1 MQKGITMKNKNFD
14 TLGVMIDMSRNSVM
28 SMEGL
33 KRLIPLL
40 EKMGYNML
48 MLYTE
53 DTYEVDGEPYFGY
66 MRGKYSKAEMKE
78 IDAFAK
84 SHGIKIIPCIQTL
97 AHLDTATRWGKFPV
111 DMGPVMMVD
120 DPRNY
125 EFIDHMFATLSE
137 CFESRLIHVG
147 MDEAMQLG
155 RGNHL
160 DKYGYE
166 PSVDIIGRHLKKVKE
181 IAKKY
186 DYEIMIWSDMYFRS
200 WAQGKYNIRKTAL
213 PKEVIE
219 NYDPEV
225 IPVYWS
231 YATYDNDQFTDIPR
245 TPDMLDNHF
254 QLSKNTWY
262 AGGIWTWRGF
272 IPSNRYSIET
282 MTEAVN
288 TCKEKGVRNIFM
300 TIWGNNGGECPKM
313 STYPALHYIA
323 EISRENTDEASIK
336 AKFKRIFGIDFDD
349 FMKIDKP
356 NEVNGYVWKY
366 GNEVNPSKY
375 MLYSDYFN
383 GFLDYT
389 VTLGDGAKYKK
400 IAEELREVAKK
411 SRKYSILFDA
421 AAKLCDVLEYKYD
434 LGVRTR
440 AAYVEGDKEELK
452 RLAENEYVWVA
463 KRLKVYTRA
472 AEKMWFYENKP
483 CGYDIQDRM
492 HGGIIHRTD
501 ACRRRLLDYVA
512 GNIDSIPELEEK
524 ILPYP
529 KATEGIPYMANNTQL
544 YTSANR
550 ID

>member
-1 MQKGITMKNKNFD
+1 MKKKNFD
-14 TLGVMIDMSRNSVM
+14 TIGLMIDMSRNSVM

-33 KRLIPLL
+33 KRFIPLL
-40 EKMGYNML
+40 KKMGYNML

-66 MRGKYSKAEMKE
+66 MRGKYTKAEMKE
-78 IDAFAK
+78 IDAYAK
-84 SHGIKIIPCIQTL
+84 SYGIKIIPCIQTL
-97 AHLDTATRWGKFPV
+97 AHLETAVRWGKIPV

-120 DPRNY
+120 DPRTY
-125 EFIDHMFATLSE
+125 EIIDRMFQTLSE
-137 CFESRLIHVG
+137 CFESRLIHIG
-147 MDEAMQLG
+147 MDEAFHLG
-155 RGNHL
+155 RGKHL

-200 WAQGKYNIRKTAL
+200 WAHGKYNIRKTTL

-231 YATYDNDQFTDIPR
+231 YTYYDDDAFVDVPR
-245 TPDMLDNHF
+245 MPEMLDNHL

-272 IPSNRYSIET
+272 IPSNKYSIET
-282 MTEAVN
+282 MTPSINDCVD
-288 TCKEKGVRNIFM
+288 KGIRNMFL

-313 STYPALHYIA
+313 STLPSLLYLA
-323 EISRENTDEASIK
+323 EVAKGNTDEESIK
-336 AKFKRIFGIDFDD
+336 AKFKKIVGIDFDD
-349 FMKIDKP
+349 FIKIDKP
-356 NEVNGYVWKY
+356 NDIRGYVWKY
-366 GNEVNPSKY
+366 GNEINPSKY

-389 VTLGDGAKYKK
+389 VTIGDGAKYKD

-411 SRKYSILFDA
+411 SRKYAILFNA
-421 AAKLCDVLEYKYD
+421 AAKLCDVLEFKYD
-434 LGVRTR
+434 LGARTR
-440 AAYVEGDKEELK
+440 KAYAEGDKEELL
-452 RLAENEYVWVA
+452 RLAENEYVAVA
-463 KRLKVYTRA
+463 KRLKEYSRA
-472 AEKMWFYENKP
+472 AERMWFYENKP
-483 CGYDIQDRM
+483 CGFDIQDRM
-492 HGGIIHRTD
+492 HGGIIQRTD
-501 ACRRRLLDYVA
+501 ACRRRLLDYVN
-512 GNIDSIPELEEK
+512 GKIDSIPELEEK

-529 KATEGIPYMANNTQL
+529 RATEGIPFMANSTHL
-544 YTSANR
+544 YISANR